1 MIQIVWAACV
11 MFCRLIYLFIHW
23 CVYSWFTPFIIW
35 ACSTLHCLFVSS
47 LIRIFDKI
55 YFLLFDLLLQS
66 SWNAPAIHVRM
77 VAHVTIRGRD
87 SIHAVIH
94 KGTVGI
100 TAKRVRKIKSP
111 LGRMRWEELKMVI
124 DSQAYIFTL

>member
-1 MIQIVWAACV
+1 MGLPHLSSEV
-11 MFCRLIYLFIHW
+11 MQ
-23 CVYSWFTPFIIW
+23 
-35 ACSTLHCLFVSS
+35 TLHCLFVSS

-55 YFLLFDLLLQS
+55 YFLLFDLLPQS
-66 SWNAPAIHVRM
+66 SWNAPAIDVRM

-87 SIHAVIH
+87 SIYAVVH

-111 LGRMRWEELKMVI
+111 GRIRWEELKMVI
-124 DSQAYIFTL
+124 DSQAYILFCNC